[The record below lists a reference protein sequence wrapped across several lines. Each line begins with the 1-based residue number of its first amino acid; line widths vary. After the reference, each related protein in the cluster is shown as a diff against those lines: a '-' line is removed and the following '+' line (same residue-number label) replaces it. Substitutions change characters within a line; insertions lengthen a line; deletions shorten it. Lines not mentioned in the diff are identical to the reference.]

1 MELSEDTLWFRLL
14 SEPNRPFSPSDPT
27 FGQKLQKLEVN
38 YFPDG
43 NILTV

>member
-27 FGQKLQKLEVN
+27 FGQKLKKLEVN